1 MPCHRS
7 DFKLVVNE
15 LYGNCFAFNSE
26 KHLFSSKYGPKFG
39 LKLELFLG
47 GQESSSPMSSSNGA
61 ILFISNQSSFISQS
75 ESGIELAP
83 ATKTNIAI
91 SRMFISKLPSPY
103 NDCIENKITK
113 DMSSHYSS
121 IVSELAGSYSKLACI
136 ELCYQSYL
144 LKEFQC
150 LDRSLKYY
158 DYLSRNDCFN
168 STIQNKESALKAK
181 KKLFDNEICT
191 KECPLECDSIL
202 HRISLLSVSD
212 YPSKFYEKMLLK
224 NKFVQQKF
232 KNKKIDFENSLLAGI
247 FFSLLYLSILVL
259 KFVF

>member
-1 MPCHRS
+1 MLLSCQYNQMPCHRS

-103 NDCIENKITK
+103 NDCIENTHFLNIKEAKIRYIFT
-113 DMSSHYSS
+113 
-121 IVSELAGSYSKLACI
+121 
-136 ELCYQSYL
+136 
-144 LKEFQC
+144 
-150 LDRSLKYY
+150 LD
-158 DYLSRNDCFN
+158 
-168 STIQNKESALKAK
+168 
-181 KKLFDNEICT
+181 
-191 KECPLECDSIL
+191 
-202 HRISLLSVSD
+202 
-212 YPSKFYEKMLLK
+212 
-224 NKFVQQKF
+224 
-232 KNKKIDFENSLLAGI
+232 
-247 FFSLLYLSILVL
+247 
-259 KFVF
+259 